1 MAPPALAVLLL
12 AAVALFRF
20 YLWPPVAQLL
30 EHAPAEFT
38 DAFAELVAREQA
50 VVFPLAV
57 VTGFTALLSFVQRGM
72 DSPRARVQLIGFAA
86 LVLAAIVSTSVTSP
100 IAKTI
105 MHSTEGVADLV
116 VRWNRWQWV
125 LFACAAVACGAFGVA
140 QRLPATS
147 TRVGVLDDR
156 HRRLIVLLGA
166 ATLFEGYDRFI
177 ISLALP
183 YIGHDL
189 GASEGSLGFALSI
202 IRVGALM
209 SLFLGRAADR
219 FGRRRVLLTTVLAYT
234 IATAATGL
242 SHALAAFVV
251 FQLLATVF
259 LTAELA
265 LAQVVVAEEFPASYR
280 GRGQGLLG
288 AFGALGGG
296 LAAMLFPVL
305 ARSAVG
311 WRGLYFLGLVPLL
324 FVAYLRRD
332 MPETRRW
339 RRLAEAR
346 LAMPRPV
353 DVRALAELLGRDLR
367 VRFLAL
373 NLAAASAS
381 IAASPAFAFASY
393 HATHAFDWSPSEVS
407 AMIIAGGALGVSGW
421 FFFGRLADSFG
432 RRGTGAVALVFGA
445 VSAVAF
451 YQTSWLVPAFAA
463 LVFTDAGAS
472 IALNALG
479 TELFPT
485 HLRATAKS
493 WVTNSAIVGAMVGLA
508 IVGLASA
515 RFGAAAVISTLAIVQ
530 LLSTPLL
537 FLVRE
542 TRGEELEA
550 IAGDEFAAVT
560 GDER

>member
-1 MAPPALAVLLL
+1 MAPPALAALLL
-12 AAVALFRF
+12 AAVAVFRF

-50 VVFPLAV
+50 VVFRSPSSP
-57 VTGFTALLSFVQRGM
+57 G
-72 DSPRARVQLIGFAA
+72 SPRCCRSCSAAWIRRAPAFSSSASPRSFSPQSYRRALRARSRRRSCTPRRELR
-86 LVLAAIVSTSVTSP
+86 TS
-100 IAKTI
+100 
-105 MHSTEGVADLV
+105 
-116 VRWNRWQWV
+116 W
-125 LFACAAVACGAFGVA
+125 CAGTAGSGCSSRAPPSRAVAFGVA

-550 IAGDEFAAVT
+550 IAGDELEAVI